1 MLGIAIDESSA
12 TIADFVGGT
21 TRMRTAVVDELAVGD
36 VQLRIY
42 TKCFRAGWAVGKELY
57 S

>member
-36 VQLRIY
+36 VQLRIS
-42 TKCFRAGWAVGKELY
+42 TKCFPCGLGCGQ
-57 S
+57 